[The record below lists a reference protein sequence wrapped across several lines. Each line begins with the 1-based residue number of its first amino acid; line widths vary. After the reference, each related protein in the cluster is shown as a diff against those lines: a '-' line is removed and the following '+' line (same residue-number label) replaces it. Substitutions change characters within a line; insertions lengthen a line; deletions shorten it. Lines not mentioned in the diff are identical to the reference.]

1 MNELKPDR
9 EQQYDKLAAK
19 FHDLFQAG
27 HEKGR
32 AAMETALEKAREQ
45 LTAAGEFSAERG
57 QLLKEYLKR
66 DLEVVAEHAKV
77 WGDGAKEHLHPAR
90 LGAGALSSLASLLH
104 AAGDTFVTLSRKADE
119 AITYTSG
126 EITSAGTLTCT
137 NCGAT
142 IQLKETG
149 AVPLCNECTG
159 TTFKKGY

>member
-32 AAMETALEKAREQ
+32 VAMDAALEKAREQ
-45 LTAAGEFSAERG
+45 LTAAGEFTAERG

-149 AVPLCNECTG
+149 AVTLCNECTG